1 MESGGAGRGPESS
14 NSPRPVSRS
23 TRLAVAGVFVVLLV
37 GFGVGIW
44 GTLVRPAAYEVR
56 GTLVAR
62 PAGNLLLVRHD
73 DVPVL
78 GMRAMD
84 LMAIFGD
91 PAVVDRA
98 QVAPGQRVRLGVRA
112 RNDELTLLWIEAL
125 R

>member
-1 MESGGAGRGPESS
+1 VTEPEA
-14 NSPRPVSRS
+14 PERPPAPSTSRTS
-23 TRLAVAGVFVVLLV
+23 FIAIAVVFVILLV

-62 PAGNLLLVRHD
+62 PAANLLLVQHD
-73 DVPVL
+73 EVPAL
-78 GMRAMD
+78 GMRAME

-91 PAVVDRA
+91 PAAIDRA
-98 QVAPGQRVRLGVRA
+98 GVVPGKRVRLA
-112 RNDELTLLWIEAL
+112 DQLTLVWIEAA